1 MSKIFYLII
10 SMTLDLGSWIIGINE
25 AGLMEIGRTSLKIA
39 SLAMLL
45 FIVACSKSNE
55 PTDIKPIKLDRS
67 ISCAVCGMIPV
78 DFPGAKGQ
86 IHYSSGKVD
95 SFCSTLD
102 MFTFYL
108 QPDRPKNISAVFV
121 NDMGKA
127 DDWYHPE
134 GHWING
140 IEAHYVLGGDI
151 MGPMGEALVPFS
163 ELSDARSYVEDH
175 GGKVARFDDVEM
187 GMLRPSIR

>member
-1 MSKIFYLII
+1 MKKVNVQILALVLI
-10 SMTLDLGSWIIGINE
+10 
-25 AGLMEIGRTSLKIA
+25 
-39 SLAMLL
+39 L
-45 FIVACSKSNE
+45 FMVACSKGDRPAE
-55 PTDIKPIKLDRS
+55 IDPIEMDRS

-78 DFPGAKGQ
+78 DFPGAKAQ
-86 IHYSSGKVD
+86 IHYKTGEVD
-95 SFCSTLD
+95 SFCCTME

-108 QPDRPKNISAVFV
+108 QPDRPKNITAVFV

-127 DDWYHPE
+127 DWNHPV
-134 GHWING
+134 GHWINAE
-140 IEAHYVLGGDI
+140 EAHYVLGGDV
-151 MGPMGEALVPFS
+151 MGPMGETLVPFS

>member
-1 MSKIFYLII
+1 MPHK
-10 SMTLDLGSWIIGINE
+10 M
-25 AGLMEIGRTSLKIA
+25 GRIKPAIQL
-39 SLAMLL
+39 LVLLL
-45 FIVACSKSNE
+45 FMAACSKSDK
-55 PTDIKPIKLDRS
+55 PVDIKPIKLDRS

-127 DDWYHPE
+127 DWFHPE

-140 IEAHYVLGGDI
+140 KETHYVLGGDV

-163 ELSDARSYVEDH
+163 ELSVARGYVEDH
-175 GGKVARFDDVEM
+175 GGKIARFDDVEM
-187 GMLRPSIR
+187 NMLRPSN

>member
-1 MSKIFYLII
+1 MVFGL
-10 SMTLDLGSWIIGINE
+10 WIIGIYE
-25 AGLMEIGRTSLKIA
+25 AGQRGMKKVNVQI
-39 SLAMLL
+39 LALVLIL
-45 FIVACSKSNE
+45 FMVACSKGDRPAE
-55 PTDIKPIKLDRS
+55 IDPIEMDRS

-78 DFPGAKGQ
+78 DFPGAKAQ
-86 IHYSSGKVD
+86 IHYKTGEVD
-95 SFCSTLD
+95 SFCCTME

-108 QPDRPKNISAVFV
+108 QPDRPKNITAVFV

-127 DDWYHPE
+127 DWNHPV
-134 GHWING
+134 GHWINAE
-140 IEAHYVLGGDI
+140 EAHYVLGGDV
-151 MGPMGEALVPFS
+151 MGPMGETLVPFS

>member
-1 MSKIFYLII
+1 MGKINIRILP
-10 SMTLDLGSWIIGINE
+10 LVL
-25 AGLMEIGRTSLKIA
+25 
-39 SLAMLL
+39 LL
-45 FIVACSKSNE
+45 FMAACSKSDK
-55 PTDIKPIKLDRS
+55 PVDVKPIKLDRS

-127 DDWYHPE
+127 DWFHP
-134 GHWING
+134 
-140 IEAHYVLGGDI
+140 EAHYVLGGDV

-163 ELSDARSYVEDH
+163 ELSVARSYVEDH

-187 GMLRPSIR
+187 NMLRPSN